1 MILFGETSG
10 ETIFLLLI
18 TGPVFFFAER
28 GAFFFEA
35 GLGFSLILDGLI
47 FEDTLCS
54 SSSESES
61 LVFMA
66 LALVQPF
73 LLKILSDSLSEEIS
87 IFFLLFGDGK

>member
-1 MILFGETSG
+1 MILLGETSG